1 LAHADRR
8 ALTGVPP
15 AWPGRAGSA
24 KLEAAPQRDRTM
36 AATGSAA
43 PLASPMASIGVPRE
57 IKRDEQRVALTPDG
71 ARELVSQGMEV
82 RIETGAGL
90 GAGIRDED
98 YAAVGAR
105 LTSRDEAWA
114 AHLVVKVK
122 EPQPEEFGFLRPDLV
137 LFTYLHLAAYPD
149 VGRALLDMGTTAV
162 AYETVQL
169 DDGSLPLLA
178 PMSEIAGRL
187 AAQVGA
193 YLLEKPHGGR
203 GVLMGGCTG
212 VRPARVVVLGAGT
225 VGWNAARIAAAMD
238 AEVFLLDRSPQRLRQ
253 LESDR
258 RGRLVSLVSSRGLI
272 ERLVP
277 GADLVIGAVLT
288 PGGRAPTLVDE
299 PLVQQMKTGSVI
311 VDVAIDQGGC
321 IATSRETTHTEP
333 TFAVHDVQH
342 YAVGNMPG
350 AVPFTSTEALV
361 SVTLPYILVMAGRGL
376 GEAITERPELVSGL
390 NTVAGSVCHPGV
402 AKALG
407 VAPRHPMACL
417 R

>member
-1 LAHADRR
+1 MGQS
-8 ALTGVPP
+8 T
-15 AWPGRAGSA
+15 
-24 KLEAAPQRDRTM
+24 
-36 AATGSAA
+36 
-43 PLASPMASIGVPRE
+43 PLASPMATIGVPTE

-71 ARELVSQGMEV
+71 VRELVSQGMEV
-82 RIETGAGL
+82 RIQAGAGL
-90 GAGIRDED
+90 GAGISDADYDES
-98 YAAVGAR
+98 GAR
-105 LTSRDEAWA
+105 LVNREQAWA

-122 EPQPEEFGFLRPDLV
+122 EPQPEEFTFLRPDLV

-149 VGRALLDMGTTAV
+149 VGRALLETGTTAL

-169 DDGSLPLLA
+169 EDGSLPLLA
-178 PMSEIAGRL
+178 PMSEVAGRL

-193 YLLEKPHGGR
+193 HLLEKPHGGR

-225 VGWNAARIAAAMD
+225 GGWHAARIAAAKD
-238 AEVFLLDRSPQRLRQ
+238 AEVFLLDRSPQRLRA

-258 RGRLVSLVSSRGLI
+258 RGRMVSLVSSRGLI

-277 GADLVIGAVLT
+277 GADLLIGAVLL
-288 PGGRAPTLVDE
+288 PGGRAPTLVSE
-299 PLVQQMKTGSVI
+299 ALVQRMRPGSVI

-321 IATSRETTHTEP
+321 IATSRETTHTDP
-333 TFAVHDVQH
+333 VVTIHGVQH
-342 YAVGNMPG
+342 SAVGNMPG

-361 SVTLPYILVMAGRGL
+361 SVTLPYIVGMAGRGL
-376 GEAITERPELVSGL
+376 IEAVTDRPELLSGL
-390 NTVAGSVCHPGV
+390 NTVDGSVCHPGV

>member
-1 LAHADRR
+1 MLSSR
-8 ALTGVPP
+8 
-15 AWPGRAGSA
+15 S
-24 KLEAAPQRDRTM
+24 
-36 AATGSAA
+36 S
-43 PLASPMASIGVPRE
+43 MASIGVPKE

-71 ARELVSQGMEV
+71 VQELVSQGMEV

-90 GAGIRDED
+90 GAGIHDED
-98 YAAVGAR
+98 YLNAGASIVR
-105 LTSRDEAWA
+105 REEAWS

-137 LFTYLHLAAYPD
+137 LFTYLHLAAYPE
-149 VGRALLDMGTTAV
+149 VGRALIESRTTAL

-169 DDGSLPLLA
+169 EDGSLPLLA

-193 YLLEKPHGGR
+193 HLLERPHGGR
-203 GVLMGGCTG
+203 GILIGGCTG
-212 VRPARVVVLGAGT
+212 VRPARVVVLGAGS
-225 VGWNAARIAAAMD
+225 VGWNAARIAAGMD
-238 AEVFLLDRSPQRLRQ
+238 AEVFLLDRSPEKLRQ
-253 LESDR
+253 VEPSR
-258 RGRLVSLVSSRGLI
+258 RGRLTTLVSSRTLI

-277 GADLVIGAVLT
+277 AADLLIGAVLL
-288 PGGRAPTLVDE
+288 PGGRAPTLVSED
-299 PLVQQMKTGSVI
+299 LVRRMQPGSVI

-321 IATSRETTHTEP
+321 IATSRETTHTDP
-333 TFAVHDVQH
+333 VVTIHGVQH

-376 GEAITERPELVSGL
+376 IEAVTDRPELLSGL
-390 NTVAGSVCHPGV
+390 NTVDGAVCHPGV
-402 AKALG
+402 ARALG
-407 VAPRHPMACL
+407 VSPRHPMACL